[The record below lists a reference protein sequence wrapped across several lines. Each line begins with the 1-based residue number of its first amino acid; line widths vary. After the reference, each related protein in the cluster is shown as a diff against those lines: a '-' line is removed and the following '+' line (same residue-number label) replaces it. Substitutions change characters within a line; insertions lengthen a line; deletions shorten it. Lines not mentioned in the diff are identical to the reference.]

1 MTVFPWMQQTPVVFS
16 KQDVHAWF
24 AGERRISEAF
34 RLSCTMAQIPQMV
47 CTARELCATTGSQC
61 TAFHTQ
67 MAFGW
72 WVQTL

>member
-1 MTVFPWMQQTPVVFS
+1 MPGSQVKADLRSLSPVMYN
-16 KQDVHAWF
+16 
-24 AGERRISEAF
+24 G
-34 RLSCTMAQIPQMV
+34 LPQIV